1 MLFSLEQYRDNIAF
15 LSAEGCVLYY
25 KDLIELSEILLEK
38 IGSGNLVLLLASNV
52 PGIMASYVSLLN
64 AGNVII
70 MVSEAFDISIIK
82 NYIRIYRPDYIY
94 CTERKALQL
103 GEKREVL
110 CKYGCSLVKN
120 KDAIRK
126 EIYHETVLLLPTSG
140 STGNNKFVR
149 LSKENIL
156 DNTKAIIKF
165 LNIKSTDRPIISLPI
180 YYTYGLSVLNTHIYA
195 GATILVPNVPIFQK
209 KFWEF
214 FLNKRGTSF
223 SGVPYSYEILDRMG
237 ICRQSLP
244 SLEYFTQSG
253 GRMRNDLKI
262 KLLNYVKD
270 NGKRIYFMYGQ
281 TEATAR
287 MSYLPYEV
295 AKNQKKIES
304 VGIPISGSIMRLYSD
319 AGLEIT
325 DPYQQGEIYFYG
337 KSVSLGYAKDYLD
350 LARKNDNKYC
360 LKTGDIAYK
369 DEDGFYYICGRKRRF
384 VKILGIR
391 VNLDDLEKWIYQ
403 EYNNIGCA
411 VTGDDHKI
419 LIWIEG
425 DKSNRIRDFIA
436 EKLKIDRSLIEE
448 KYLKK
453 LPRTESGKIL
463 YAELKENEMQ

>member
-1 MLFSLEQYRDNIAF
+1 
-15 LSAEGCVLYY
+15 
-25 KDLIELSEILLEK
+25 
-38 IGSGNLVLLLASNV
+38 
-52 PGIMASYVSLLN
+52 
-64 AGNVII
+64 
-70 MVSEAFDISIIK
+70 
-82 NYIRIYRPDYIY
+82 
-94 CTERKALQL
+94 
-103 GEKREVL
+103 
-110 CKYGCSLVKN
+110 
-120 KDAIRK
+120 
-126 EIYHETVLLLPTSG
+126 
-140 STGNNKFVR
+140 
-149 LSKENIL
+149 
-156 DNTKAIIKF
+156 
-165 LNIKSTDRPIISLPI
+165 
-180 YYTYGLSVLNTHIYA
+180 
-195 GATILVPNVPIFQK
+195 
-209 KFWEF
+209 
-214 FLNKRGTSF
+214 
-223 SGVPYSYEILDRMG
+223 
-237 ICRQSLP
+237 
-244 SLEYFTQSG
+244 
-253 GRMRNDLKI
+253 MRNDLKI

-350 LARKNDNKYC
+350 LARENDNKYC